1 MRKRLFIGFVTLG
14 LLILLCPPADF
25 GAIVDQIVAT
35 ANGEIITL
43 NDVNTRLELML
54 KNQPTEDEDQI
65 NEARREVLDQLIER
79 ALVAQEM
86 QALKLKVEEKEVDEA
101 IERIKTGNNVT
112 QEQFEV
118 QLGRV
123 GLDLASFRKDV
134 RDQLAR
140 IKLANRVLRPGII
153 IPDDQVS
160 AYFDQHRDEFLKVG
174 QVLLRNIQLSLPDN
188 PTDDD
193 VKVQTQLAERIT
205 KEIRAGLPFVEA
217 ARKYSQGHNAGS
229 GGDMGPVQLKEMS
242 PAIRQAVEGL
252 KDGDVSKPIR
262 LSDTIQVLQ
271 VVELFDTE
279 DKIKRRAK
287 PQIQEILASQ
297 ELARKYKEWITEKR
311 AKSSIKISF

>member
-1 MRKRLFIGFVTLG
+1 MRKRLLIGFVSLG
-14 LLILLCPPADF
+14 LLILLCPSAGF
-25 GAIVDQIVAT
+25 AAIVDRIVAT
-35 ANGEIITL
+35 VNGQIITL

-65 NEARREVLDQLIER
+65 NEARREALDQLIER

-101 IERIKTGNNVT
+101 IERIKKGNNVT

-134 RDQLAR
+134 RDQLTR

-174 QVLLRNIQLSLPDN
+174 QGLLRNIQLSLPAN
-188 PTDDD
+188 PTEDD
-193 VKVQTQLAERIT
+193 VKTQTQLAERIT

-217 ARKYSQGHNAGS
+217 ARKYSQGPNAGS
-229 GGDMGPVQLKEMS
+229 GGDMGSVRLEEMS
-242 PAIRQAVEGL
+242 PAIRQAVQGL
-252 KDGDVSKPIR
+252 KDGDISKPIR

-271 VVELFDTE
+271 LVELFDTD

-297 ELARKYKEWITEKR
+297 ELARKYKEWLTEKR